1 MLKDMSKEL
10 IEYDLIVYILHIN
23 TLMTRN
29 LQYINDYKI
38 SMYIIDFDKNIERCQ
53 TTLEEM
59 LYYIYWYG
67 SDDKTYDFELQ
78 KCVVK
83 LIRNFIYTRKL
94 LDNHKFI
101 LPLEDIYT
109 QCVDRLKINSIV
121 NDNKTLMYRRF
132 DTNATNVTNDVN

>member
-1 MLKDMSKEL
+1 
-10 IEYDLIVYILHIN
+10 
-23 TLMTRN
+23 
-29 LQYINDYKI
+29 
-38 SMYIIDFDKNIERCQ
+38 
-53 TTLEEM
+53 
-59 LYYIYWYG
+59 
-67 SDDKTYDFELQ
+67 
-78 KCVVK
+78 